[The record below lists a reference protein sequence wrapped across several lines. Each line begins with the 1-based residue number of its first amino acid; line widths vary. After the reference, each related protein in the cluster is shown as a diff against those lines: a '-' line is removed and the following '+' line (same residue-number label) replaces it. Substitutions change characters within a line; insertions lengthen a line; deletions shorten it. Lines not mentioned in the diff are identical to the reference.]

1 MEQRGPRLLRWA
13 GGVNLSA
20 VGEWPL
26 DVATLHAV
34 RALEREYE
42 AWTSLSAKLAVTQ
55 AVGILSVCLMWLVIC
70 GRFGVLGAL
79 GHGSVM

>member
-13 GGVNLSA
+13 GGVLLSA
-20 VGEWPL
+20 VCEWPL
-26 DVATLHAV
+26 YFATLHAV

-55 AVGILSVCLMWLVIC
+55 AVGILSVCLMWLFV
-70 GRFGVLGAL
+70 GVFGVLGAS